1 MDDAVNGGVL
11 LEDLVESSLIRD
23 ICLVEL
29 GPLAA
34 DELDTIEGD
43 LGGVVEVIDNHHLVA
58 ILEEGKRG
66 EGADVAGATA
76 RYSQF

>member
-1 MDDAVNGGVL
+1 MNDTVDSWVL
-11 LEDLVESSLIRD
+11 LEDLVESLLVGD

-34 DELDTIEGD
+34 NELDTVEGD
-43 LGGVVEVIDNHHLVA
+43 LGGVVEVIDNYDLVA

-66 EGADVAGATA
+66 EGANVAGTTA
-76 RYSQF
+76 CYY